1 VIGGFQDNGTRVRV
15 SNSTTFNQTIGGD
28 GFGALVHANNG
39 ATMLGS
45 LYYTRI
51 YKSTDGGTNF
61 VSASSGITESNNSA
75 AAPFNTHF
83 ISFPGD
89 ATGNTVFTHVNLKV
103 YKSTNYASTWT
114 ALGTTGFVGTGA
126 IRNIGVSKSNVNVIG
141 AVATG
146 GRVFPHEQRWHEL
159 EAREHAA
166 EQRLQHELRLV
177 RSGEQQHRLRRL
189 RGAERDQVAHVEVD
203 RLRHNL
209 DDPRRRG
216 LRIPGGRGGEF
227 APARP
232 EQRLDALCGHAPWC
246 LSLA

>member
-1 VIGGFQDNGTRVRV
+1 
-15 SNSTTFNQTIGGD
+15 
-28 GFGALVHANNG
+28 VHANNG

-51 YKSTDGGTNF
+51 YKSTDGGQNF

-75 AAPFNTHF
+75 AAPFNTHI

-146 GRVFPHEQRWHEL
+146 GRVFLTSNGGHLL
-159 EAREHAA
+159 ETGDRHA
-166 EQRLQHELRLV
+166 EQRPQHELDLVRSCEHEHRLRLV
-177 RSGEQQHRLRRL
+177 RRT
-189 RGAERDQVAHVEVD
+189 ERHEVTPLEVD
-203 RLRHNL
+203 RLRHEL
-209 DDPRRRG
+209 DDHRWRRIR
-216 LRIPGGRGGEF
+216 LPGGRRGELD
-227 APARP
+227 RP
-232 EQRLDALCGHAPWC
+232 GSERRSQALRWHASGRL
-246 LSLA
+246 